1 MAVCIF
7 ATSVYLKVEQGRR
20 GFMGDDRNEP
30 QNRGQGGDHG
40 HGPKE
45 KQYEFTV
52 DGIEYATP
60 SSALSG
66 AQIKALIPNFDPSY
80 QLVKEGKG
88 NEADEVVTD
97 ETTVSLDVHPSASFY
112 TVPPAT
118 FGR

>member
-1 MAVCIF
+1 
-7 ATSVYLKVEQGRR
+7 
-20 GFMGDDRNEP
+20 MGDDRGAA
-30 QNRGQGGDHG
+30 QGHGQGQGQGGEHG

-52 DGIEYATP
+52 DGVEYATP
-60 SSALSG
+60 NSALTG

-88 NEADEVVTD
+88 NDADQVITD
-97 ETTVSLDVHPSASFY
+97 ETTVSLDVHPRASFY

-118 FGR
+118 FGQ